1 MKRQV
6 GRAIALGG
14 AALVTSA
21 GVAAAT
27 GTHFSGPAKKPAAMR
42 LCLNLKKGTLRQLA
56 AKRLSCNKGERLV
69 VLAGSRTP
77 RPRRGCRGRR
87 VRPDRQGPRE
97 PRARME
103 TTDRTAQ
110 TVRPAPRG
118 RRVRQGLRE
127 PRAQTVHRVQPA
139 RRAPRARRGP
149 RAFRASSAS
158 RRSRPAPMT
167 APRRV

>member
-69 VLAGSRTP
+69 VLAGQSDTKTTA
-77 RPRRGCRGRR
+77 GL
-87 VRPDRQGPRE
+87 QGP
-97 PRARME
+97 
-103 TTDRTAQ
+103 Q
-110 TVRPAPRG
+110 GPA
-118 RRVRQGLRE
+118 
-127 PRAQTVHRVQPA
+127 
-139 RRAPRARRGP
+139 
-149 RAFRASSAS
+149 
-158 RRSRPAPMT
+158 
-167 APRRV
+167 